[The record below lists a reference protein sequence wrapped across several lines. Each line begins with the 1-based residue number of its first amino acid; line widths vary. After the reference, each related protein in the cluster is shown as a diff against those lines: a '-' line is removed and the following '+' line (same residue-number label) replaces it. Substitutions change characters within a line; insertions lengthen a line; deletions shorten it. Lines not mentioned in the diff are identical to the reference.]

1 VRSRV
6 RKLIEELGMA
16 PHPEGGHFTEI
27 YRSPSRVTPADGR
40 GERPAVTT
48 IYFLLSAGERA
59 RWHCVES
66 DELWH
71 FCEGAPLDLH
81 CIDPETW
88 EAQILR
94 LGPQAEGISPIHVI
108 RAGCWQAACT
118 TGGYTLA
125 GCTVAPGFEY
135 RDYRIF
141 GEESVEA
148 EELRRRFPGLA
159 RFL

>member
-1 VRSRV
+1 MQSRV
-6 RKLIEELGMA
+6 RQLVRELGME
-16 PHPEGGHFTEI
+16 PHPEGGHFAEL
-27 YRSPSRVTPADGR
+27 YRSPSRVTLADGR
-40 GERPAVTT
+40 GERSSVTT
-48 IYFLLSAGERA
+48 IYFLLAAGERA

-71 FCEGAPLDLH
+71 FYEGDPLDLH
-81 CIDPETW
+81 CVDPGAW

-94 LGPQAEGISPIHVI
+94 LGPQADGMSPVHVI

-118 TGGYTLA
+118 KGRYTLA

-141 GEESVEA
+141 QAGSAEA
-148 EELRRRFPGLA
+148 AELRRRFPDLV